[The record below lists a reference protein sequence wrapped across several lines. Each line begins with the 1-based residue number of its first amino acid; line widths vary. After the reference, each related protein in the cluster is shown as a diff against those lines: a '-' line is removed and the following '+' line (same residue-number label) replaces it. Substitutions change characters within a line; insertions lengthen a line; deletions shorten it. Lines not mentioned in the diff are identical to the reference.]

1 MTAEVVR
8 RRTVLGTAAA
18 ATLAP
23 AGLLAGCAMG
33 WDDGKPKEEG
43 QANAKNPLGVKEDAP
58 LEVVI
63 FNGGFGEEY
72 AKAHEA
78 MYTENV
84 PEGGDQ
90 ALGHPGDQQDAAAAV
105 RRRQPAGRGQQL
117 RRQPDRLQRP
127 GLPGRARRPR
137 RAARRAEPGRP
148 GQDGRG
154 HAAARRR
161 RGRHRT
167 TASSSSLNYA
177 YTAYGIWYSQ
187 QALHRPGLAVPED
200 LGRA

>member
-33 WDDGKPKEEG
+33 SDDGKPKEEG

-63 FNGGFGEEY
+63 FNGGFGEDY

-78 MYTENV
+78 MYKETYPKAEIKHSAV
-84 PEGGDQ
+84 VEISK
-90 ALGHPGDQQDAAAAV
+90 AL
-105 RRRQPAGRGQQL
+105 QPRFVDGNPPDVDQQL
-117 RRQPDRLQRP
+117 RRGPDRPGRP
-127 GLPGRARRPR
+127 GLPGRARRPHPT
-137 RAARRAEPGRP
+137 AGRAEPGRAR
-148 GQDGRG
+148 QDGPPD
-154 HAAARRR
+154 AAARRGGDRHASTAR
-161 RGRHRT
+161 RT
-167 TASSSSLNYA
+167 S
-177 YTAYGIWYSQ
+177 
-187 QALHRPGLAVPED
+187 
-200 LGRA
+200 